1 MMRRHS
7 IPVRAAGVVAVVVF
21 SLAAGLA
28 NSGSAATNAQAVTA
42 GSKTF
47 TDGAGDVQGP
57 APDIT
62 TVVVG
67 DDPTS
72 GTVRVTVTAVG
83 YGSIA
88 ADSYPL
94 LKVYLDTDKNPLT
107 GSAPQSGAEYALA
120 AERGPAGS
128 GWWIARWDGSKYVDA
143 AQSPTMSFTRSGDTM
158 TWTVNKSDI
167 GVSTGMGL
175 FVWTSTWNAN
185 DEQTGE
191 DVAPDDGVWTYDLS
205 VSAPVPLTPPAAA
218 LKPVIGAPK
227 ATPAK
232 AVAGKRFTVVFPVT
246 RSDTGAALTTGTMI
260 CDPSVAGKV
269 LPHSEL
275 FKGGQARLSFAV
287 PRSAKGKALR
297 VKVTIKLGTQ
307 STTKIATFR
316 IS

>member
-1 MMRRHS
+1 MRRHS

-28 NSGSAATNAQAVTA
+28 NSGTAATNAQDVTA

-47 TDGAGDVQGP
+47 TDGAGDIQGT

-62 TVVVG
+62 TIVVG

-72 GTVRVTVTAVG
+72 GTITVTVTAVG

-88 ADSYPL
+88 ADSYPM
-94 LKVYLDTDKNPLT
+94 LKVYLDADKNPVT
-107 GSAPQSGAEYALA
+107 GSARQGGAEYVLA
-120 AERGPAGS
+120 AERGPDGS
-128 GWWIARWDGSKYVDA
+128 GWWIAHWDGSKYVDA
-143 AQSPTMSFTRSGDTM
+143 AQSPTMGFTRSGDTM

-167 GVSTGMGL
+167 GVTTGMGL

-185 DEQTGE
+185 DEQTGD

-205 VSAPVPLTPPAAA
+205 VSAPAPLTPPAAA
-218 LKPVIGAPK
+218 LRAVIGSPK
-227 ATPAK
+227 ATPAR
-232 AVAGKRFTVVFPVT
+232 AMAGKRLTVVFPVT

-287 PRSAKGKALR
+287 PRSTKGKALK

-307 STTKIATFR
+307 STTKIASFR

>member
-1 MMRRHS
+1 MRRHS

-28 NSGSAATNAQAVTA
+28 NSGSAATNARAVTG

-47 TDGAGDVQGP
+47 TDGAADVQGS

-72 GTVRVTVTAVG
+72 GAITVTVTAVG

-88 ADSYPL
+88 ADAYPL

-107 GSAPQSGAEYALA
+107 GSPRQSGAEYALA
-120 AERGPAGS
+120 TERGPAGS

-143 AQSPTMSFTRSGDTM
+143 AQSPTMSFTRGGDTM

-191 DVAPDDGVWTYDLS
+191 DNAPDDGVWTYDLS
-205 VSAPVPLTPPAAA
+205 VSAPAPLTPPTAA
-218 LKPVIGAPK
+218 LKAAIGAPK

-275 FKGGQARLSFAV
+275 FKGGQARLAFAV
-287 PRSAKGKALR
+287 PRSAKGKTLK